1 MNILLTNDDGI
12 DGEGLVSF
20 AASLRN
26 QGEHRIY
33 VLAPDTNRSGV
44 SQAISFLAG
53 PLRLSERGEHA
64 WACSGTPADCVMLAV
79 LGALPVTPDLV
90 VSGINAGANIGTDIL
105 YSGTAAAARQAA
117 LYGIPAVAL
126 SLVGK
131 PPFYWK
137 ETVDFA
143 VERLMWLAGLW
154 RADTFI
160 NVNIPDVP
168 KVAGI
173 ATTFPSLRRYE
184 DNLELFEAQDG
195 RKYGLVNF
203 GDIITKPE
211 AGSDGDAVA
220 RNLVSVSPVFIHPV
234 VRRDQCAFAPE
245 YAGVAPRPEN
255 TGQ

>member
-20 AASLRN
+20 AEGLRRRA
-26 QGEHRIY
+26 EHKVY

-53 PLRLSERGEHA
+53 PLRLSERGERS

-79 LGALPVTPDLV
+79 LGALPVKPDLV

-117 LYGIPAVAL
+117 LYGIPAIAL

-143 VERLMWLAGLW
+143 VERLGWLAGLW

-160 NVNIPDVP
+160 NVNIPNAP
-168 KVAGI
+168 KTGGV

-184 DNLELFEAQDG
+184 DSLELFQSRDG

-234 VRRDQCAFAPE
+234 VRHDQCPCAPE
-245 YAGVAPRPEN
+245 YAGVSPRP
-255 TGQ
+255 